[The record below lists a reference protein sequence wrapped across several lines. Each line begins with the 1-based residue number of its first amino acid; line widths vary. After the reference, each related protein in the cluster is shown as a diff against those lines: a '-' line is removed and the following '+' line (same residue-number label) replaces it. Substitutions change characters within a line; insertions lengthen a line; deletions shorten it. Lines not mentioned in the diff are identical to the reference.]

1 MPDTKDNLLKDV
13 EIPLRDIDFQVDT
26 LQQNNNT
33 WAAAYFS
40 PSKNTITTNYRVGRD
55 NSFNESDSTLLH
67 EQKHRDNTA
76 SGFDV
81 YAVSPEQAYKL
92 NMHNEIS
99 ATMAELIYLR
109 GSGNYVMLCPE
120 INNLQEF

>member
-1 MPDTKDNLLKDV
+1 MPDTKDDLLKDV

-55 NSFNESDSTLLH
+55 NSFNESDSS
-67 EQKHRDNTA
+67 KSIAIIRR
-76 SGFDV
+76 
-81 YAVSPEQAYKL
+81 AVLMFTRSVP
-92 NMHNEIS
+92 N
-99 ATMAELIYLR
+99 R
-109 GSGNYVMLCPE
+109 R
-120 INNLQEF
+120 IN